1 MNSNYCP
8 GLDIL
13 KVCMSV
19 LVVGVHTR
27 FWLALHVIGRSLD
40 LLNVCAVPTFLAISS
55 FLFFSKISKE
65 PAREKETLISYSKR
79 LLILLLVWEVVM
91 LPVSIPAF
99 YIGASWHKIIFR
111 ILFASTFGGL
121 WFIKALLY
129 SMLILCCF
137 PNRYRDGIVLAMS
150 VLFLLMNKYINE
162 FNQFFHFEI
171 FFVFFYHFAN
181 VGAGYILHKYRS
193 SFAFTLPHWYYL
205 LLFIGAYLLSLAFGI
220 HSAVLRLLAPYCLI
234 PFFMHVSVNHKYW
247 GMCKSMRYMSIMVFM
262 LHFVYLY
269 IVGDLLEGI
278 FSYYPLSSAFLH
290 SSILL
295 LSFATAWLILKLE
308 KHFSLLRF
316 LH

>member
-1 MNSNYCP
+1 MNGSYYP

-13 KVCMSV
+13 KVCMSI
-19 LVVGVHTR
+19 LVVGIHTH
-27 FWLALHVIGRSLD
+27 FWLALPVFGGLLD

-65 PAREKETLISYSKR
+65 PAREKEALISYSKR

-99 YIGASWHKIIFR
+99 YIGAPWYKIIFR

-129 SMLILCCF
+129 SMLILCSF
-137 PNRYRDGIVLAMS
+137 PDRYRGGIILVMS
-150 VLFLLMNKYINE
+150 LLFLLMNKYIDAL
-162 FNQFFHFEI
+162 NQFFHFEI

-181 VGAGYILHKYRS
+181 VGAGYVLHKYRS
-193 SFAFTLPHWYYL
+193 SPAFTLPQWYYL
-205 LLFIGAYLLSLAFGI
+205 LLFVGAYLLSLALGI
-220 HSAVLRLLAPYCLI
+220 HSSVLRLLAPYCLI
-234 PFFMHVSVNHKYW
+234 PFFLHVSVNHKYW
-247 GMCKSMRYMSIMVFM
+247 RMCRSMRYMSIMVFM
-262 LHFVYLY
+262 LHFIYLY
-269 IVGDLLEGI
+269 LLDNLLEDI
-278 FSYYPLSSAFLH
+278 FSSYLLSSAFLH
-290 SSILL
+290 ISILS
-295 LSFATAWLILKLE
+295 LSFATAWLILKFE